1 MGGSREQE
9 GGVHIGFVG
18 LGQMGAAMVPHL
30 AAAGYHVIGHDLVRP
45 SPIPDGVEFT
55 SDLARLA
62 KCDVIIT
69 MLPDGD
75 VVRHVILELV
85 AKGCTALIIDMS
97 SSHPDGSRDLAAIL
111 SSAGLS
117 YVDAPVS
124 GGVSRAASATLMIMA
139 GGDQQ
144 AVAEAMPVLSCMGRV
159 SHLGAAGCGHA
170 MKALNNYVSAA
181 GLIASFQAV
190 ATARDFGIAPDRFLE
205 VINDATGRNNTTE
218 VKIDRFVLTEAFN
231 SGFALALMEKDVT
244 IAADLM
250 SDAGYDGPVSAAV
263 LGYLRAGLA
272 RLGAD
277 ADHTELFRYLTG
289 ERHPPKLD

>member
-1 MGGSREQE
+1 M
-9 GGVHIGFVG
+9 HIGFVG

-30 AAAGYHVIGHDLVRP
+30 AAAEYHVIGHDLVRP

-55 SDLARLA
+55 FDLARLA

-205 VINDATGRNNTTE
+205 VINHATGRNNTTE

-277 ADHTELFRYLTG
+277 ADHIELFRYLTG